1 VLRDEYAEDFGFDY
15 SQHNVTMESILSGND
30 ENQGNTFAILGTG
43 VNDTSAQ
50 PHVLS
55 PPLMDALMS
64 IIGTAPGSA
73 QNLRGQNYWLRYSL
87 IRDGASIQTLKQ
99 YVRAAKYTIVAIET
113 RSGHVFGSFT
123 SSPWRNALSFYGGQP
138 AFVWKMRRSRRTK
151 CASLFDQAQL
161 ESEIDVYMCAHAD
174 SLCQLCRYDS
184 LAIGGDDGGAGAGG
198 LQNDGDDDHFPIPAA
213 MEDLAQGGFAF
224 FLEEDLM
231 CGTTSPCATFTSP
244 ALYGKGDK
252 SNAFDVAGLEIWS
265 FTPCHDV
272 KSAEKLE
279 MTQFFIEESTRG
291 SHYSPSTSSS
301 RQSSI
306 LGPSSDSS
314 MFTSRDLIQ
323 EDFYRRVGEDLEG
336 DERRQRWQ
344 YANMMHPT
352 GTGGG
357 AGRGLGATPRFGY
370 QAD

>member
-1 VLRDEYAEDFGFDY
+1 
-15 SQHNVTMESILSGND
+15 MESILNGSD
-30 ENQGNTFAILGTG
+30 ENEGNAFAILGTS
-43 VNDTSAQ
+43 VEDKSAQ

-64 IIGTAPGSA
+64 IIGTTPGAGA
-73 QNLRGQNYWLRYSL
+73 QALRGQNYWLRYSL
-87 IRDGASIQTLKQ
+87 IRDGASLQTLKQ

-123 SSPWRNALSFYGGQP
+123 SSPWRNALSFYGHPP
-138 AFVWKMRRSRRTK
+138 AFVWKMRHSRRTK

-161 ESEIDVYMCAHAD
+161 ESEIDVYMCANAH

-184 LAIGGDDGGAGAGG
+184 LAIGGDDGGAAAAAGG
-198 LQNDGDDDHFPIPAA
+198 VQQEGNDDDDDDDDGDDDRFKVPAA

-252 SNAFDVAGLEIWS
+252 SNVFDVAGLEIWS

-291 SHYSPSTSSS
+291 ISHYSTTSSS
-301 RQSSI
+301 SE
-306 LGPSSDSS
+306 S

-323 EDFYRRVGEDLEG
+323 EDFYRRVGQDTEG

-344 YANMMHPT
+344 YANMMNPT
-352 GTGGG
+352 GTGG
-357 AGRGLGATPRFGY
+357 AGRGFGASPRFGY
-370 QAD
+370 SNQAD